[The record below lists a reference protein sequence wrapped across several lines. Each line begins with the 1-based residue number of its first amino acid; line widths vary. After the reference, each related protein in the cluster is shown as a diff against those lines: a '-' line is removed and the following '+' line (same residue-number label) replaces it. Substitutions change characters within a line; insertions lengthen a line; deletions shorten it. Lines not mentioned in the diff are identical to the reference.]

1 MNEQINQQSS
11 PSIEYTY
18 KLIKGGDNNT
28 YVSVEPLMHDIELSI
43 QKMCEM
49 NIDQLSQENKQV
61 FDLKIL
67 GLKTVFEFLGAIKME
82 QTLKEKAQELKGDV
96 PLNTESNFT
105 LTGASPSKAVH

>member
-1 MNEQINQQSS
+1 M
-11 PSIEYTY
+11 IEYTY
-18 KLIKGGDNNT
+18 KIIKGGDNNT

-49 NIDQLSQENKQV
+49 NIDELSKDNKQI

-82 QTLKEKAQELKGDV
+82 RTLKEKQQELNGDV

-105 LTGASPSKAVH
+105 LTGASPQVH